1 MTEAVV
7 RRFLTTTL
15 ANAAAYLVFR
25 QCRRPTGWFGRRL
38 ASAMNVGHG
47 PLTAWG
53 LKHVRIERD
62 SHVLDIGC
70 GGGQTIRTIA
80 AAATAGHVDGVDY
93 SSASVAVARR
103 TNAGLIASGRV
114 AVQEATVS
122 RMPFA
127 DGAFDLIT
135 AIETHYYWPDLPND
149 LREARRLLKPHGR
162 LVIIA
167 EAYKGRRMDW
177 LYRPVMRL
185 LLRATYLSV
194 DEHRAALIEAGF
206 VAVEVYIEPSRGWI
220 CAVGMRPEA

>member
-1 MTEAVV
+1 MIATVV
-7 RRFLTTTL
+7 RRFVMTALGL
-15 ANAAAYLVFR
+15 GAAFLLFR

-38 ASAMNVGHG
+38 ASAMNLGHAA
-47 PLTAWG
+47 LTVWG
-53 LKHVRIERD
+53 LGYVRIEPEW
-62 SHVLDIGC
+62 HVLDVGC

-93 SSASVAVARR
+93 SAASVAVAQRK
-103 TNAGLIASGRV
+103 NADLIASGRV
-114 AVQEATVS
+114 AVQQASVS

-135 AIETHYYWPDLPND
+135 AVETHYYWPNLPKD

-167 EAYKGRRMDW
+167 ETYKGRRTDW

-194 DEHRAALIEAGF
+194 DEHRAALTEAGF
-206 VAVEVYIEPSRGWI
+206 AGVEVHTERSRGWI
-220 CAVGMRPEA
+220 CVVGMRPA

>member
-1 MTEAVV
+1 MTALGLGAA
-7 RRFLTTTL
+7 FLL
-15 ANAAAYLVFR
+15 FR

-38 ASAMNVGHG
+38 ASAMNLGHAE
-47 PLTAWG
+47 LTVWG
-53 LKHVRIERD
+53 RGYVRIEPEW
-62 SHVLDIGC
+62 HVLDVGC

-93 SSASVAVARR
+93 SAASVAVAQRK
-103 TNAGLIASGRV
+103 NADLIASGRV
-114 AVQEATVS
+114 AVQQASVS

-135 AIETHYYWPDLPND
+135 AVETHYYWPNLPKD

-167 EAYKGRRMDW
+167 ETYKGRRTDW

-194 DEHRAALIEAGF
+194 DEHRAALTEAGF
-206 VAVEVYIEPSRGWI
+206 AGVEVHTERSRG
-220 CAVGMRPEA
+220 